1 MTKTEKLTAWQ
12 TRTSE
17 PNVKYRHTETDTHR
31 LLSKNNYDEED
42 EYKYNYKD
50 RAAEIRAQNEVQKHT
65 HTHTYC
71 TRILAQTGEPKLLQ
85 MSPVCFHLKYQPS
98 PLSSPVKEKGLQF
111 PMHNGP
117 INEH

>member
-65 HTHTYC
+65 HTH
-71 TRILAQTGEPKLLQ
+71 ILHP
-85 MSPVCFHLKYQPS
+85 HH
-98 PLSSPVKEKGLQF
+98 F
-111 PMHNGP
+111 PIFYSRGHNRLIISHG
-117 INEH
+117 IEEGSR